1 MLKNRST
8 WKNGLILVT
17 LISFLPVTGCSNN
30 VAGSMSTTATT
41 IEETIYDVSSDDV
54 SMISSVSEN
63 DVNEPDSY
71 EMTTQMEVSKED
83 HQSNLEELVT
93 ELEMDPLPEDISG
106 DVDETADET
115 TTVVT
120 PTTASVTTAQTTTA
134 QTAKAP
140 TTAAKKETTA
150 GTSAAIVKP
159 VSISASVSGTHYGGE
174 TLTGA
179 DFNVIVT
186 FSDGT
191 TSTNPIGFTASPLT
205 LVTGSNSIV
214 VTYNSVSTTITA
226 NAMEKATAAATTA
239 APTTA
244 APTTA
249 TTTTA
254 VPSTTAPTTEVN
266 TNITVPEGIV
276 DEIGRQAFVIQNQ
289 YRSEAGVSQLTWSN
303 ELYAIA
309 CIRAE
314 EIIAD
319 FTHQGKITTGE
330 NIHYSTF
337 SNIYLSERLYQQA
350 LSEKAEFI
358 MQEWKNS
365 SGHYKALTSPDYK
378 YGAIATYEKA
388 GVLYCVSVFSAYDG
402 FGEYET
408 VCNNASIAA
417 VANGQLSPVDTINDP
432 PDVYK
437 IEYAK
442 MFWYPKQIPNVA
454 GLFNNMTFGDYCN
467 SIGKYQ

>member
-1 MLKNRST
+1 
-8 WKNGLILVT
+8 
-17 LISFLPVTGCSNN
+17 
-30 VAGSMSTTATT
+30 MSTTATT

-63 DVNEPDSY
+63 DVNEPDSS

-83 HQSNLEELVT
+83 HQSNLEELET
-93 ELEMDPLPEDISG
+93 EIEMDPLPEDISG

-115 TTVVT
+115 TTAVT
-120 PTTASVTTAQTTTA
+120 PTTASVTTAQTTTE
-134 QTAKAP
+134 QIVKAP

-226 NAMEKATAAATTA
+226 NAMEKATAVATTA

-249 TTTTA
+249 A
-254 VPSTTAPTTEVN
+254 PSTTAPTTEAS
-266 TNITVPEGIV
+266 TNITVPDGIV

-289 YRSEAGVSQLTWSN
+289 YRSEVGVGQLTWSN
-303 ELYAIA
+303 ELYAVA
-309 CIRAE
+309 CIRAKE
-314 EIIAD
+314 MSID
-319 FTHQGKITTGE
+319 FSHRGQITTGE
-330 NIHYSTF
+330 NGCHD
-337 SNIYLSERLYQQA
+337 YLSTTTVYTSEQAYQQA
-350 LSEKAEFI
+350 LSDEAAFLMEL
-358 MQEWKNS
+358 WKDS
-365 SGHYKALTSPDYK
+365 AGHYRTLTTAEYK
-378 YGAIATYEKA
+378 YGAIAAYEVN
-388 GVLYCVSVFSAYDG
+388 GDLYCTAVFSEYDG
-402 FGEYET
+402 FGEYEDEDCVVDNEIYNAIQKGT
-408 VCNNASIAA
+408 LRLNASSEYTM
-417 VANGQLSPVDTINDP
+417 GEPVS
-432 PDVYK
+432 VFK
-437 IEYAK
+437 IDYVK

-454 GLFNNMTFGDYCN
+454 GLFNNITFGDYCN
-467 SIGKYQ
+467 SIGKYK